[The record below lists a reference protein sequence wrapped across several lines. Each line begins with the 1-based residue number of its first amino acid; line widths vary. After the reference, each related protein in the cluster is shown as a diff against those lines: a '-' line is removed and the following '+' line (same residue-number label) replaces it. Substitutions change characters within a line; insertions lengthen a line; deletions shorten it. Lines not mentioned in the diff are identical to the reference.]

1 MSHVPRSG
9 RRAGRTALRAL
20 AAAAL
25 TALVAAA
32 CSGPSQAPSTS
43 APEPSAAAQH
53 AFPVTLKHAYGE
65 TTIPAAPTRVVTIGF
80 NEGDFAL
87 ALGVVPLAERE
98 FFGGFDW
105 QDRPW
110 AAGAKHGAQP
120 VALSS
125 SELPLE
131 TIAGLEPDL
140 ILGVYSFIDQPTYE
154 RLSAI
159 APTVA
164 QPTANGEGAA
174 ATWQEQTRITG
185 QALGRT
191 DRAEQLITET
201 EQKLEDAAA
210 PSFAG
215 RTLAMDFMVDGTP
228 YKLGTDDLRAQLFTG
243 LGFTVPASTETLS
256 PETLGP
262 LDQDVIVSMG
272 RTQEQY
278 DSPVLHDLNAVKQ
291 GRIVNMGG
299 YTTPFAGALGY
310 SSPLSLPYAADQ
322 VAPKLA
328 EVLG

>member
-1 MSHVPRSG
+1 MSHVPRPG

-32 CSGPSQAPSTS
+32 CSSPSQAPSTA
-43 APEPSAAAQH
+43 APGSPAAQN
-53 AFPVTLKHAYGE
+53 AFPVTIRHAYGE
-65 TTIPAAPTRVVTIGF
+65 TTIPAEPTRVVTIGF

-105 QDRPW
+105 QNRPW
-110 AAGAKHGAQP
+110 AAAAKNGAQP
-120 VALSS
+120 VPLAS

-131 TIAGLEPDL
+131 TIAGLRPDL
-140 ILGVYSFIDQPTYE
+140 ILGVYSYIDQPTYE
-154 RLSAI
+154 RLSSI
-159 APTVA
+159 APTIA
-164 QPTANGEGAA
+164 PPTPAGEGAA

-185 QALGRT
+185 QALGRS
-191 DRAEQLITET
+191 DRAEQVIAET
-201 EQKLEDAAA
+201 EQKLRDTAAA
-210 PSFAG
+210 SFAG

-243 LGFTVPASTETLS
+243 LGFDVPAATETLS
-256 PETLGP
+256 PETLAP

-278 DSPVLHDLNAVKQ
+278 DSPVFQNLTAVEQ
-291 GRIVNMGG
+291 GRVVNMGG

-310 SSPLSLPYAADQ
+310 SSPLSLPYAAEE
-322 VAPKLA
+322 VSPKLA
-328 EVLG
+328 EALG

>member
-1 MSHVPRSG
+1 MSYAPRPG

-32 CSGPSQAPSTS
+32 CSSPPQAPSTT
-43 APEPSAAAQH
+43 APSPSAAARN
-53 AFPVTLKHAYGE
+53 AFPVTLTHAYGE
-65 TTIPAAPTRVVTIGF
+65 TTIPVEPTRVVTIGF

-105 QDRPW
+105 QNRPW
-110 AAGAKHGAQP
+110 ATQAKNGAQP
-120 VALSS
+120 VALAS

-131 TIAGLEPDL
+131 TIAGLKPDL
-140 ILGVYSFIDQPTYE
+140 ILGVYSYIDQPTYE

-164 QPTANGEGAA
+164 PPTPSGEGAA

-185 QALGRT
+185 RALGRS
-191 DRAEQLITET
+191 DRAEQVIAET

-215 RTLAMDFMVDGTP
+215 KKLAMDFMVDPTP

-243 LGFTVPASTETLS
+243 LGFDVPATTETLS
-256 PETLGP
+256 PETLTP
-262 LDQDVIVSMG
+262 LDQDVIVSLG
-272 RTQEQY
+272 RTQAQY
-278 DSPVLHDLNAVKQ
+278 DSPVFQNLDAVKQ
-291 GRIVNMGG
+291 GRVVNMGG

-310 SSPLSLPYAADQ
+310 SSPLSLPYAADM
-322 VAPKLA
+322 VAPRLT

>member
-1 MSHVPRSG
+1 MSYAPRPG
-9 RRAGRTALRAL
+9 RGAGRTALRAL

-32 CSGPSQAPSTS
+32 CSSPPQAPSTT
-43 APEPSAAAQH
+43 APSPSAAARN
-53 AFPVTLKHAYGE
+53 AFPVTLTHAYGE
-65 TTIPAAPTRVVTIGF
+65 TTIPAEPTRVVTIGF

-105 QDRPW
+105 QNRPW
-110 AAGAKHGAQP
+110 ATQAKNGAQP
-120 VALSS
+120 VALAS

-131 TIAGLEPDL
+131 TIAGLKPDL
-140 ILGVYSFIDQPTYE
+140 ILGVYSYIDQPTYE

-164 QPTANGEGAA
+164 PPTPSGEGAA

-185 QALGRT
+185 RALGRS
-191 DRAEQLITET
+191 DRAEQVIAET

-215 RTLAMDFMVDGTP
+215 KKLAMDFMVDPTP

-243 LGFTVPASTETLS
+243 LGFDVPATTETLS
-256 PETLGP
+256 PETLTP
-262 LDQDVIVSMG
+262 LDQDVIVSLG
-272 RTQEQY
+272 RTQAQY
-278 DSPVLHDLNAVKQ
+278 DSPVFQNLDAVKQ
-291 GRIVNMGG
+291 GRVVNMGG

-310 SSPLSLPYAADQ
+310 SSPLSLPYAADM
-322 VAPKLA
+322 VAPRLT

>member
-1 MSHVPRSG
+1 MSYAPRPG

-32 CSGPSQAPSTS
+32 CSSPPQAPSTT
-43 APEPSAAAQH
+43 APSPSAAARN
-53 AFPVTLKHAYGE
+53 AFPVTLTHAYGE
-65 TTIPAAPTRVVTIGF
+65 TTIPAEPTRVVTIGF

-105 QDRPW
+105 QNRPW
-110 AAGAKHGAQP
+110 ATQAKNGAQP
-120 VALSS
+120 VALAS

-131 TIAGLEPDL
+131 TIAGLKPDL
-140 ILGVYSFIDQPTYE
+140 ILGVYSYIDQPTYE

-164 QPTANGEGAA
+164 PPTPSGEGAA

-185 QALGRT
+185 RALGRS
-191 DRAEQLITET
+191 DRAEQVIAET

-215 RTLAMDFMVDGTP
+215 KKLAMDFMVDPTP

-243 LGFTVPASTETLS
+243 LGFDVPATTETLS
-256 PETLGP
+256 PETLTP
-262 LDQDVIVSMG
+262 LDQDVIVSLG
-272 RTQEQY
+272 RTQAQY
-278 DSPVLHDLNAVKQ
+278 DSPVFQNLDAVKQ
-291 GRIVNMGG
+291 GRVVNMGG

-310 SSPLSLPYAADQ
+310 SSPLSLPYAADV
-322 VAPKLA
+322 VAPRLT

>member
-1 MSHVPRSG
+1 MSHVPRPG
-9 RRAGRTALRAL
+9 RRTECTALRAL

-25 TALVAAA
+25 TVLVAAA
-32 CSGPSQAPSTS
+32 CSSTSQAPSTR
-43 APEPSAAAQH
+43 APEPSAGTQN

-65 TTIPAAPTRVVTIGF
+65 TTIPAEPTRVVTIGF

-110 AAGAKHGAQP
+110 AAAAKNGAQP
-120 VALSS
+120 VALAS

-131 TIAGLEPDL
+131 TIAGLRPDL

-164 QPTANGEGAA
+164 QPTPDGEGAA
-174 ATWQEQTRITG
+174 APWQEQTRITG
-185 QALGRT
+185 QALGRS
-191 DRAEQLITET
+191 DRAEQVIAET
-201 EQKLEDAAA
+201 EQKLKDAAA

-243 LGFTVPASTETLS
+243 LDFDVPATTETLS

-278 DSPVLHDLNAVKQ
+278 DSPVLRNLNAVKQ